1 MCVTLVAFLPLKNGV
16 KVGGGGRKGKIGW
29 NRLCT
34 NLKLIFA
41 GSKPEDGVPDMTVIS
56 NIDERGIN
64 RNLRERYNRDSIYV
78 SINVI
83 WFPAREK
90 VSFIACPT
98 KLIKPAGWII

>member
-29 NRLCT
+29 NRQCS